1 MPQRVAGLTVAAFVI
16 CALFAGGV
24 RAVHYGFGVNEL
36 GLIILRPAPTAPPA
50 LQASAPQVGIT
61 GYVTRP
67 NCTLT
72 LYADDMPIATA
83 RPSSQP
89 ARFAFTLPQSLW
101 ETQNQILAQCPLPGF
116 PFVSRSLISVPLP
129 QNHLANRPFP
139 NEATRAVHFWVSP
152 GSTSFYGLL
161 ELRGDDPRLTSAL
174 GLSSLDQ
181 LARQVFNINFNF
193 HPVYDALRSPVVR
206 LYHNNHHNFLT
217 LQGGLY
223 PYATVAGSSKI
234 NIVVSP
240 VEPGNSIRPRNGYSK
255 VVVQLRGLTAS
266 SFPTDALGVSQP
278 LGPPQQLNPDG
289 SYVWYTSATA
299 SSPQSIQIAVRGYTF
314 GSLNDVHHFLTAAA
328 KTVDPFLEM
337 LAAAVHALIGVA
349 IVVILLFYAG
359 FWRHDAAHERYC
371 GIIAAAALASVL
383 VDAGA
388 WLGRYSYYLY
398 LSWTG
403 VQSAEEHRFIVYL
416 LGALRPT
423 FAVAQLAALVSV
435 AAIVLTLRHFK
446 VTHNFR
452 YFLGTAVAI
461 FAISLFGSLYRAV
474 ELHYRYVAVN
484 GHNNLN
490 SSMPTIF
497 SDAVLAIVLFVL
509 LMVSFRPDLGAALF
523 RTRATSRSWIYW
535 TAVFVM
541 ALSASVTTRSLLNV
555 SPNFAAPEFRID
567 AAVMEAG
574 NYISSL
580 AVVVPVLWFLC
591 SRNHAMLRTAKHKAQ
606 LALAFA
612 VLIILTGYAYLGF
625 PITLVLMV
633 AAIYWIAL
641 RANKEYEVISE
652 SLESKNTRADLLA
665 EAYDTDMCEAARRT
679 QERFL
684 LQFVNGSLTWEEC
697 TKRQAEL
704 EAFIRSK
711 QVSVQAGE
719 RVHATEL
726 AFGMGLET
734 DLLANARQSALISFI
749 PSLVLTF
756 LATQSIIA
764 NLSATHVPFFAVFAQ
779 TFTSVIGYMAAGL
792 GFGLAYPY
800 IRGKIGTV
808 KALWVLLAI
817 SLAIL
822 PYEFMSG
829 SRPDYFA
836 QVLRWLIFFGTLG
849 ITIDALSAVRWKQ
862 RLNIRDLIGMAGI
875 GHFAAVGAVA
885 ATIITSLL
893 TAESRDLLQ
902 LAIHHV
908 VPAQYALPTPQEPSQ

>member
-1 MPQRVAGLTVAAFVI
+1 MPQRVAGLTVVAFVI
-16 CALFAGGV
+16 CALVAGGV
-24 RAVHYGFGVNEL
+24 RAVHYGFGVNEP
-36 GLIILRPAPTAPPA
+36 GLIIVHPAPTAPPA
-50 LQASAPQVGIT
+50 LQASPQVGIT
-61 GYVTRP
+61 GSVTRP
-67 NCTLT
+67 NCALT
-72 LYADDMPIATA
+72 LYADDMPVVSA
-83 RPSSQP
+83 RPSPLP
-89 ARFAFTLPQSLW
+89 AQFAFSLPQSLW
-101 ETQNQILAQCPLPGF
+101 ETQNQILAECPLPGF
-116 PFVSRSLISVPLP
+116 PFVSRSVISVPLP
-129 QNHLANRPFP
+129 KNLLANRRFF
-139 NEATRAVHFWVSP
+139 NAATRAVHFWVSP
-152 GSTSFYGLL
+152 GSTSFYGVL
-161 ELRGDDPRLTSAL
+161 ELHGDDPRLTSAL

-193 HPVYDALRSPVVR
+193 HPVYDAIRSPVVR
-206 LYHNNHHNFLT
+206 LYKNNHNIFLT
-217 LQGGLY
+217 LQGQLY
-223 PYATVAGSSKI
+223 PYAAVAGTSKI

-240 VEPGNSIRPRNGYSK
+240 VEPGNSIRPRNGSSK

-266 SFPTDALGVSQP
+266 SFPTSALGVSQP

-299 SSPQSIQIAVRGYTF
+299 SSPQSIQIAVRAYTLA
-314 GSLNDVHHFLTAAA
+314 SLNDVHHLLTAAA
-328 KTVDPFLEM
+328 KTADPLLEM
-337 LAAAVHALIGVA
+337 LAGAVHALIGVA

-388 WLGRYSYYLY
+388 WLGRYGYYVY
-398 LSWTG
+398 LSWMG
-403 VQSAEEHRFIVYL
+403 VQSAEEHRFVVYL

-423 FAVAQLAALVSV
+423 FAVAQLSALVSV
-435 AAIVLTLRHFK
+435 AATAFALRHFK
-446 VTHNFR
+446 VTNNVR
-452 YFLGTAVAI
+452 YFLGTAGAI
-461 FAISLFGSLYRAV
+461 FGISLFGSLYRAI
-474 ELHYRYVAVN
+474 ELHYRYVAVSS
-484 GHNNLN
+484 HNNLN
-490 SSMPTIF
+490 SSMPTIL

-509 LMVSFRPDLGAALF
+509 LMVSFRPDLAVALF
-523 RTRATSRSWIYW
+523 RMRAASRSWIYW
-535 TAVFVM
+535 TVVILM
-541 ALSASVTTRSLLNV
+541 VLSASVTSRSLLNV

-567 AAVMEAG
+567 AALMEAG
-574 NYISSL
+574 NYIASL

-591 SRNHAMLRTAKHKAQ
+591 SGNHAMLRTVKHKGQ

-625 PITLVLMV
+625 PVTLVLMV
-633 AAIYWIAL
+633 AGIYWIAL
-641 RANKEYEVISE
+641 RASDEYDVISE
-652 SLESKNTRADLLA
+652 SLESKNTRADLLT

-711 QVSVQAGE
+711 QASVQAGA

-734 DLLANARQSALISFI
+734 DLLANARRAALISFT
-749 PSLVLTF
+749 PSLVLTL
-756 LATQSIIA
+756 LATQPIIA
-764 NLSATHVPFFAVFAQ
+764 NLSAVHVPFFAVFAQ

-800 IRGKIGTV
+800 VRGKIGTV

-829 SRPDYFA
+829 SRPDYMA

-849 ITIDALSAVRWKQ
+849 ITIDLLSAVRWKQ

-885 ATIITSLL
+885 ATIVTSLL

-908 VPAQYALPTPQEPSQ
+908 VPVQYALPTPQEPSQ